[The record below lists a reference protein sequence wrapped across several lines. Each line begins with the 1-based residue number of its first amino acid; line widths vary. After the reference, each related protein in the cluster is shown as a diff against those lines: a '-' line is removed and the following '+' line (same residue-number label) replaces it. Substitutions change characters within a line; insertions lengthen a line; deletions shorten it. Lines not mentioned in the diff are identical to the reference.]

1 MQLGKILPAS
11 GSLAAFSIF
20 YCVGG
25 AQQPRLVPAHS
36 TTTPPSCARVR
47 IHAHT
52 RAHTRAERHTRLADM
67 KRLVNVI
74 DLGLTTLAFTV
85 AILAQGTSW
94 AVAVT
99 QAFLQVDISIRQACC
114 SSNVFICAMC
124 LAKTYKTSFE
134 ATLLPVLESLLCS
147 TTLPIHRRT

>member
-1 MQLGKILPAS
+1 MFLGACRMQLGKILPAS

-99 QAFLQVDISIRQACC
+99 QAFLSEVRFFLLASSPHRSHTSSLSRHASCRSDRHNLFGFPSGIIR
-114 SSNVFICAMC
+114 
-124 LAKTYKTSFE
+124 
-134 ATLLPVLESLLCS
+134 
-147 TTLPIHRRT
+147 